1 MLIGC
6 PFEIF
11 HIVRYI
17 MMLQRYWFLVD
28 SARRLVFLWHFV
40 WCFCGVLF
48 GVFVAI
54 RLVFLWQFVWCF
66 CAVRYSVWVA
76 AAAQVQDRTASQV
89 QAYAFSKMSKQ
100 RSQNENVK
108 RYNVKT
114 ATRTRVRKGS

>member
-54 RLVFLWQFVWCF
+54 RLVFL
-66 CAVRYSVWVA
+66 
-76 AAAQVQDRTASQV
+76 
-89 QAYAFSKMSKQ
+89 
-100 RSQNENVK
+100 RSSLF
-108 RYNVKT
+108 
-114 ATRTRVRKGS
+114 RVGRCGSAGSR

>member
-1 MLIGC
+1 
-6 PFEIF
+6 
-11 HIVRYI
+11 

-66 CAVRYSVWVA
+66 CAVRYSVWAA
-76 AAAQVQDRTASQV
+76 AAAQVQVKTFFPSTGACV
-89 QAYAFSKMSKQ
+89 FENVKVTNPNK
-100 RSQNENVK
+100 NVK

-114 ATRTRVRKGS
+114 LVGWGLAD